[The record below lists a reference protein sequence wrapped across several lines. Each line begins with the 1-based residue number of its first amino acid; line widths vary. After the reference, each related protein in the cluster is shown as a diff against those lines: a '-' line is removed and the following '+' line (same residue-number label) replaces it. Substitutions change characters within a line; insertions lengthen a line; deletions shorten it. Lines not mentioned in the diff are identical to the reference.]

1 MAENTKSSQPIS
13 EKILLGSDQV
23 TQVVT
28 ATTEMSSTVAEIAR
42 NAIDASSETEK
53 VTQESIQRQEEV
65 RGTISSINQLSTD
78 LGNASEVIHELNNS

>member
-1 MAENTKSSQPIS
+1 LAENTKSSQPIS